1 MAKGLY
7 KKSHFLGVRVGVKP
21 YYALK
26 KNKKSLNLE
35 EDKMRNSFL
44 TLLLIAAL
52 TLTSLVGAVNDNGV
66 DVLINS
72 VEING
77 DDVLVGF
84 PVLVDKGDTL
94 NIRVGITANLN
105 RVEDLELDAKISGYE
120 YSDNDNLYDS
130 TSLFDVPA
138 GTTKYVNLEI
148 GLPRDMEGY
157 VYTLRL
163 RLLDQNGAELLAE
176 RTIYVESQ
184 RHGVDFA
191 DVSISSTVRAGR
203 SLFTRVLL
211 ENFGEKD
218 QENVKVTVGI
228 PELGMSATEYVD
240 LIESG
245 KYANVPEMF
254 IQIPASAEEGIYAVQ
269 VTVRYNGLRESVSEQ
284 YSVTV
289 LPYEFDNLVKVNEEA
304 SVLAVA
310 PESQT
315 VAAGSTAVYGVALAN
330 EGQSSKAYTV
340 EVVTGDWASASV
352 SESLVVLESGKS
364 QVVYVKL
371 AAAENAPTG
380 AHTASVVVK
389 SGDEVLETLTL
400 GAEVVPAQNGNTT
413 VGLKNGLEIALI
425 VLVVLLVVIGL
436 IIGFSRL
443 RKEEDDEQTYY

>member
-7 KKSHFLGVRVGVKP
+7 KKSHFFGVRVGVKP

-26 KNKKSLNLE
+26 KQKKSLNLE

-44 TLLLIAAL
+44 AVLLIAML

-66 DVLINS
+66 DIKISS

-77 DDVLVGF
+77 DDVAS
-84 PVLVDKGDTL
+84 PILVDKGDTIR
-94 NIRVGITANLN
+94 IRVGIEAFND
-105 RVEDLELDAKISGYE
+105 VDDLELEAKISGYE
-120 YSDNDNLYDS
+120 YSDYNALYDS
-130 TSLFDVPA
+130 TPLFDVHA
-138 GTTKYVNLEI
+138 GTTKYVDLEI
-148 GLPRDMEGY
+148 GLPRDMEGSEH
-157 VYTLRL
+157 TLRL
-163 RLLDQNGAELLAE
+163 RILDRNGVEYQREEVLF
-176 RTIYVESQ
+176 VESP
-184 RHGVDFA
+184 RHELDFA

-254 IQIPASAEEGIYAVQ
+254 IQIPASAGEGIYTVQ
-269 VTVRYNGLRESVSEQ
+269 VTVQYNGLRESISER

-289 LPYEFDNLVKVNEEA
+289 LPYEFDNLVNLVNEEA

-371 AAAENAPTG
+371 TAAENAPAG